1 VLVARDLPGG
11 AARYKVLDEE
21 RHVLVTGSGA
31 VSAEGGRLEIEDAD
45 GTRRYILELGER

>member
-1 VLVARDLPGG
+1 MLVARDLPGG

-31 VSAEGGRLEIEDAD
+31 VSAAGGRMEIEDED
-45 GTRRYILELGER
+45 GTRRYVLEIGEW